1 MGFRLNLKGANEEFV
16 VEQEN
21 IISVKFL
28 SDTQDSSNARSTDL
42 SIGLEIE
49 GKIIPNIGQNDTD
62 DVTRKLLLWSLVSAE
77 DLEAY
82 KNITLEVILAGN
94 VVRKFNLTNAFL
106 VDYIESF
113 DEKNGNGNFYLKIKQ
128 KKEKIKEIVVEGGYQ
143 K

>member
-1 MGFRLNLKGANEEFV
+1 MGFKLNIKGSNDEFN

-21 IISVKFL
+21 IISVKFI

-49 GKIIPNIGQNDTD
+49 GKIIPSIGQNDIED
-62 DVTRKLLLWSLVSAE
+62 NTRKLLLWSLVSAE

-82 KNITLEVILAGN
+82 KSITLEVVLAGN
-94 VVRKFNLTNAFL
+94 VVRKFLLSNAFL
-106 VDYIESF
+106 VDYNEYF
-113 DEKNGNGNFYLKIKQ
+113 DEKNGNGLFFLKIKQ
-128 KKEKIKEIVVEGGYQ
+128 KKEKIKDIVIEGGYQ